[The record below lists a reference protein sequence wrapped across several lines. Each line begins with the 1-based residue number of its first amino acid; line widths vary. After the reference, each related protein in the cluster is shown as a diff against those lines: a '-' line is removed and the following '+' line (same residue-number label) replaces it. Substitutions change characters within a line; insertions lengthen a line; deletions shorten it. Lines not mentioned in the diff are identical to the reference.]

1 MQSIH
6 KFTIL
11 ENYKT
16 MIAYDNNFRISKN
29 SKIIGIFLILKILIY
44 RFILIIISEYY
55 IHLLVFHIFLLL

>member
-16 MIAYDNNFRISKN
+16 MIAYDNFRISKN